1 MELDWLLL
9 SVTGILLILVLY
21 LNFIL
26 HRTGRELE
34 EQTTHLQQLQ
44 RDFEVFCT
52 AGDEL
57 GKQVV
62 RLELR
67 VKKLAEWQDQINLHT
82 PEARAYSQAIKMVRS
97 GADIDQLVARC
108 GLSQNEAELV
118 YLLHNASSESN
129 TVSEQTKAKISSL

>member
-26 HRTGRELE
+26 HRTGRQLE
-34 EQTTHLQQLQ
+34 EQVIHFQQLQ
-44 RDFEVFCT
+44 QDFGVLCT
-52 AGDEL
+52 DRDEL
-57 GKQVV
+57 GNQIV
-62 RLELR
+62 RLDQR

-118 YLLHNASSESN
+118 YLLHNASSEPN
-129 TVSEQTKAKISSL
+129 TVPGQVKARTSLL